1 MIHSR
6 LKPTPIVQ
14 TCNAFSQRSIHS
26 SSGILDSQVTPN
38 VPAACSRRC
47 NGLRFLG
54 AWLLPIRHRVRDNR
68 KAVKEMYPN
77 IRRIIDIP
85 PGSGNVVEFTTRV
98 VLTVEIE
105 CSKLP
110 GVILMRVEWGAQK
123 KGSLRETI
131 NGRRRA
137 EEATLDL
144 IEGRPRSHYSRR
156 LRRLR
161 AAKWMSD
168 LCSGKESKTP
178 SLQSVRSAVR
188 AQSPNWRRL

>member
-38 VPAACSRRC
+38 VPAACSQGC

-68 KAVKEMYPN
+68 KAVEESYPN

-137 EEATLDL
+137 EEATPDL

-178 SLQSVRSAVR
+178 SLQSVQSAVR
-188 AQSPNWRRL
+188 AQSPNRQRL